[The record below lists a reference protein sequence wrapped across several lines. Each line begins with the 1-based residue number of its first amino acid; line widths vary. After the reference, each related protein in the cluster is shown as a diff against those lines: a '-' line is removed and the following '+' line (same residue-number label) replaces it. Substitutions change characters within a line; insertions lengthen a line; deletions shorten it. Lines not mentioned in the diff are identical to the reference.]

1 MTVSLIPLGSEVGF
15 FGDAA
20 IPADLYFLARDP
32 APLIGMGFPARVDWQ
47 LLWDTGVRHVVC
59 LTHDED
65 VPYDSGPVQTHA
77 IALQDLY
84 CEPVGPRNPHAE
96 RERVERAGR
105 ITSDALLAGEGVAV
119 HCRGGRGRAGTVL
132 GVALTNLGHRPADV
146 VRYLDRLHRSRGKGG
161 WPECPWQSATILQQ
175 Q

>member
-1 MTVSLIPLGSEVGF
+1 MTVPLIPPGSEVGF
-15 FGDAA
+15 LGEAA
-20 IPADLYFLARDP
+20 IPADLYFVARQP

-47 LLWDTGVRHVVC
+47 LMWDIGVRHVVC
-59 LTHDED
+59 LTHDD
-65 VPYDSGPVQTHA
+65 AAPYDSGQVQTHA

-84 CEPVGPRNPHAE
+84 CEPVGPRNPATE
-96 RERVERAGR
+96 RTRIERAGR
-105 ITSDALLAGEGVAV
+105 IASDAILAGEGVAV

-132 GVALTNLGHRPADV
+132 GVTLTNLGHRPADV
-146 VRYLDRLHRSRGKGG
+146 VSYLDRLHRARGKDG